1 MHLNSVP
8 VEAIADTGSAR
19 CLISSHSLALVKG
32 EHFLNYLEKKSFR
45 PIFDANSK
53 PLKILGAIQLDVRIE
68 KFTAKAEFLCYQGTN
83 QTALLGFL
91 TMKDENLL
99 VYPKLGLFCCNAP
112 TDASGDACFVAE
124 EDRNVELTVEQ
135 QQLLLPV
142 AATAFHSVPPGGSI
156 NIPAQVLLPA
166 LGPQEKRT

>member
-1 MHLNSVP
+1 MV
-8 VEAIADTGSAR
+8 TR

-142 AATAFHSVPPGGSI
+142 AATAALDPLGRHCQCVYALASRSHPIGAPPRSTSWVMGRGW
-156 NIPAQVLLPA
+156 
-166 LGPQEKRT
+166 